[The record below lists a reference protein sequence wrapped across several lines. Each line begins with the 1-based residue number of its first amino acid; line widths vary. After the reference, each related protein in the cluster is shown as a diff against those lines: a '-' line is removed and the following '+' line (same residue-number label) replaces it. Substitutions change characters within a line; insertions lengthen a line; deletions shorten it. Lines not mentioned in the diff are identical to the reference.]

1 MPPGQVWL
9 LLPGASRRQL
19 PLSRLTTGFKTSQ
32 VRKGSITISASG
44 AGTLIAGQE
53 SSLGFSTSGTVAK
66 LNVEVGDVV
75 KQGDVL
81 AELANLTQLQ
91 ASVNTAQQDLI
102 TAQQEL
108 AALKQSASANLAN
121 AQIALANAQKA
132 VTDAKSGVVQKGWVR
147 CDQETIDAYY
157 YKYTHAQDQLE
168 SLGDGGGSRDYYLNT
183 IVPARNIVAQ
193 AKAAYEYCAGYTDYE
208 VSSSQ
213 AALSLT
219 EAEVQQAQDT
229 LDTLTKNNGMDPIEL
244 ATAENKVTS
253 AQMAL
258 DKAKETLDGG
268 TLKAPFDGTILSVAG
283 TGGRYR
289 WNRRLYHHRGSGHP
303 AVEFSV
309 DETDMDKVA
318 VGEKATVTFDALP
331 EPDLHRQSD
340 PHQPRAG
347 KLQRLP
353 GGQRPDPAGSERGE

>member
-1 MPPGQVWL
+1 MDPADYPLIDCGR
-9 LLPGASRRQL
+9 SRFGYYTWSQQ
-19 PLSRLTTGFKTSQ
+19 TAAAAQTADTGFKTSQ

-102 TAQQEL
+102 TVQQEL

-183 IVPARNIVAQ
+183 IVPARNTVAQ

-229 LDTLTKNNGMDPIEL
+229 LDTLTQNNGLDPIEL
-244 ATAENKVTS
+244 ATAENKVSS
-253 AQMAL
+253 AQIAL
-258 DKAKETLDGG
+258 
-268 TLKAPFDGTILSVAG
+268 
-283 TGGRYR
+283 
-289 WNRRLYHHRGSGHP
+289 
-303 AVEFSV
+303 
-309 DETDMDKVA
+309 
-318 VGEKATVTFDALP
+318 EKAQGDPGWRHAQSAL
-331 EPDLHRQSD
+331 
-340 PHQPRAG
+340 
-347 KLQRLP
+347 
-353 GGQRPDPAGSERGE
+353 